1 MQSSRPARIPYPDTS
16 APTKVAADS
25 FNCLRL
31 YPARSITAR
40 PRGHGDTGQTM
51 GVDRHRLAG
60 RGADGLADDL
70 LQPAEQ
76 PCTRSRTSSLEIA
89 ASSAVRHHPLS
100 VAQTCHARRGAKHF
114 PEHRAG
120 AARFAQNH

>member
-1 MQSSRPARIPYPDTS
+1 MQSSRPARIPYPDTI

-70 LQPAEQ
+70 LQPA
-76 PCTRSRTSSLEIA
+76 RA
-89 ASSAVRHHPLS
+89 ALHAFAHI
-100 VAQTCHARRGAKHF
+100 VARNRRIERGAPSPAF
-114 PEHRAG
+114 SCPNLSRATRRE
-120 AARFAQNH
+120 AFS